1 LPEPPRRRPSEDST
15 ILQGVAESGCKWSL
29 IAQLLPGR
37 SDNAVRNRWHRLE
50 KAERQRREA
59 LEAGRPV
66 EGYRCR
72 KCGHFKKGHM
82 CLGLEGGQQGVQAV
96 QAQAAAQAQAGQ
108 QQQQQQ
114 QQQMLMM
121 QQMQGGGM
129 AAGGTAYTYLSGME
143 ELQRMG
149 HVHDMSAMEE
159 LQRAVA
165 ASAADPA
172 GGGWLGGGYALHGLS
187 RQTAGVLGEGGAAA
201 GVAGL
206 SSGLSPMV
214 AAAKA
219 AQLDALRESLAAGQ
233 PVGQLAALGN
243 PVVGGAPMAAYPSA
257 AYPSMGGR
265 LQGDTLPR
273 CAAAAD
279 GSITALGGADGGGAD
294 GAHYGASPQP
304 SPVTEPVPQL
314 VPAGEAAGQR

>member
-1 LPEPPRRRPSEDST
+1 
-15 ILQGVAESGCKWSL
+15 
-29 IAQLLPGR
+29 
-37 SDNAVRNRWHRLE
+37 
-50 KAERQRREA
+50 
-59 LEAGRPV
+59 
-66 EGYRCR
+66 
-72 KCGHFKKGHM
+72 
-82 CLGLEGGQQGVQAV
+82 
-96 QAQAAAQAQAGQ
+96 
-108 QQQQQQ
+108 
-114 QQQMLMM
+114 MLMM

-129 AAGGTAYTYLSGME
+129 AAGGTAYTYPSGME

-149 HVHDMSAMEE
+149 HVSGMEE

-187 RQTAGVLGEGGAAA
+187 RQTADVLGEGGAAA

-206 SSGLSPMV
+206 SSGFSPTV

-243 PVVGGAPMAAYPSA
+243 PVMGGAPMAAYPSA

-265 LQGDTLPR
+265 LQGDTQPV

-279 GSITALGGADGGGAD
+279 GSITALGGADGGGAG
-294 GAHYGASPQP
+294 GAHYGAPPQP

>member
-1 LPEPPRRRPSEDST
+1 
-15 ILQGVAESGCKWSL
+15 
-29 IAQLLPGR
+29 
-37 SDNAVRNRWHRLE
+37 
-50 KAERQRREA
+50 
-59 LEAGRPV
+59 
-66 EGYRCR
+66 
-72 KCGHFKKGHM
+72 M
-82 CLGLEGGQQGVQAV
+82 CLGLEGGQQAQQAV
-96 QAQAAAQAQAGQ
+96 QQAQAAAQAQAGQ
-108 QQQQQQ
+108 QQQMMQ

-129 AAGGTAYTYLSGME
+129 AAGGTAYTYPSGARWTGGGVRLGHVPDTSLTCRAGME

-149 HVHDMSAMEE
+149 HVSGMEE

-187 RQTAGVLGEGGAAA
+187 RQTADVLGEGGAAA

-206 SSGLSPMV
+206 SSGFSPTV

-243 PVVGGAPMAAYPSA
+243 PVMGGAPMAAYPSA

-265 LQGDTLPR
+265 LQGDTQPV

-279 GSITALGGADGGGAD
+279 GSITALGGADGGGAG
-294 GAHYGASPQP
+294 GAHYGAPPQP
-304 SPVTEPVPQL
+304 SPMTEPVPQL